1 MGCANGLALFIVMI
15 TLFMTLSI
23 CLQAHS
29 GRAAGYSRTRT
40 FHWTA
45 AQAPG
50 MFVSFIFVLFPPLP
64 LLCI

>member
-1 MGCANGLALFIVMI
+1 MGCANGLALFIELI

-23 CLQAHS
+23 CLQAQS
-29 GRAAGYSRTRT
+29 GRAAGYSQMRT
-40 FHWTA
+40 FNWTA

-50 MFVSFIFVLFPPLP
+50 MFVSFNFVLFPPLP